1 MHLMLLGVKMGYK
14 GMHPDVKG
22 AGGASGGWD
31 VQEED
36 HLFSLMLEYVIT

>member
-1 MHLMLLGVKMGYK
+1 MLLGVKTGYK
-14 GMHPDVKG
+14 GMHLDVEG